1 MTAKYIPEQIQEQKS
16 AEEILKEYIG
26 MPIGGSGGDALL
38 YSAKER
44 LENAGYKVK
53 YLMGCSDPFLIHL
66 DDDGITHS
74 LNDID

>member
-16 AEEILKEYIG
+16 GEEILGEYIG
-26 MPIGGSGGDALL
+26 MPIGGADGDALL
-38 YSAKER
+38 YSAKRR
-44 LENAGYKVK
+44 LENSGYKVK
-53 YLMGCSDPFLIHL
+53 YMTACGDPFLIHL